1 MVFQLSGTTDIL
13 FFILWVVVATMIL
26 GLFIWLATRWISSK
40 TKAKDKIIMIFLLA
54 LVMVL
59 LIPLLE
65 SVLNYVFSIIGGVNW
80 PARQLT
86 FLGGE
91 ANFLGA
97 LVGIIIFLVFMCFV
111 KLFLNETWSNSVWI
125 ALLSLFLLYLLYTL
139 IPALYTALSGYLIF
153 LS

>member
-1 MVFQLSGTTDIL
+1 MILQFGSTADVL
-13 FFILWVVVATMIL
+13 FFILWVVLATMLL

-65 SVLNYVFSIIGGVNW
+65 GLLAYVFNFIGGIVGW
-80 PARQLT
+80 PASQLA
-86 FLGGE
+86 FLGTPQ
-91 ANFLGA
+91 NFLMA
-97 LVGIIIFLVFMCFV
+97 LVGIIVFLVFMVFV
-111 KLFLNETWSNSVWI
+111 KMFINETWSNSVWI

-139 IPALYTALSGYLIF
+139 IPALYTSLSQYMPW
-153 LS
+153 

>member
-1 MVFQLSGTTDIL
+1 
-13 FFILWVVVATMIL
+13 MIL

-40 TKAKDKIIMIFLLA
+40 TKAKDKLVMIFLLA

-65 SVLNYVFSIIGGVNW
+65 GVLSLVFGYIGDAVNW

-86 FLGGE
+86 FLGGT

-97 LVGIIIFLVFMCFV
+97 LVGIIIFLVFMVFV
-111 KLFLNETWSNSVWI
+111 KLFINETWTNSVWI

-139 IPALYTALSGYLIF
+139 IPVLYTSLSNYLPWI
-153 LS
+153 S

>member
-1 MVFQLSGTTDIL
+1 MIFQFGSTTEIIIFIVMVL
-13 FFILWVVVATMIL
+13 VATMIL

-40 TKAKDKIIMIFLLA
+40 TKAKDKIVMIFLLA

-65 SVLNYVFSIIGGVNW
+65 GLLAYIFGVIGNVIGW
-80 PARQLT
+80 PATQLA
-86 FLGGE
+86 FLGNPQ
-91 ANFLGA
+91 NFLMA
-97 LVGIIIFLVFMCFV
+97 LVGIIIFLIFMVFV

-139 IPALYTALSGYLIF
+139 IPALYTSLSQYMPW
-153 LS
+153 

>member
-1 MVFQLSGTTDIL
+1 MQFGSTQEIL

-40 TKAKDKIIMIFLLA
+40 TKAKDKIIMIFVLA

-65 SVLNYVFSIIGGVNW
+65 SVLSYVFGIIGDVVNW
-80 PARQLT
+80 PARQLA
-86 FLGGE
+86 FLGGA

-97 LVGIIIFLVFMCFV
+97 LVSIIIFLVFMCFV

-139 IPALYTALSGYLIF
+139 IPALYTSLSGYIPF
-153 LS
+153 

>member
-1 MVFQLSGTTDIL
+1 MILQLQGMDIL
-13 FFILWVVVATMIL
+13 YFILWVILATMIL

-40 TKAKDKIIMIFLLA
+40 TKAKDKLLMIFLLA

-65 SVLNYVFSIIGGVNW
+65 GLLATVFGFIGDIVNW
-80 PARQLT
+80 PATQLT
-86 FLGGE
+86 FLGGQ

-97 LVGIIIFLVFMCFV
+97 LVGIIIFLVFMVFV
-111 KLFLNETWSNSVWI
+111 KMFLNETWSNSVWI

-139 IPALYTALSGYLIF
+139 IPVLYTSLSQYMPW
-153 LS
+153 

>member
-1 MVFQLSGTTDIL
+1 MLLQLSTTADIL

-59 LIPLLE
+59 IIPLLE
-65 SVLNYVFSIIGGVNW
+65 SVLCVALGAIDRVVGW
-80 PARQLT
+80 PATQLD
-86 FLGGE
+86 FLGTGGGYL
-91 ANFLGA
+91 LG
-97 LVGIIIFLVFMCFV
+97 LIGIIVFLVFMLFV
-111 KLFLNETWSNSVWI
+111 KLFLNETWNNSVWI

-139 IPALYTALSGYLIF
+139 IPALYESLRGYIPF
-153 LS
+153 

>member
-1 MVFQLSGTTDIL
+1 MILQLQGLDIL
-13 FFILWVVVATMIL
+13 YFILWVILATMLL
-26 GLFIWLATRWISSK
+26 GLFIWIATRWISSK
-40 TKAKDKIIMIFLLA
+40 TKAKDKLLMIFVLA

-65 SVLNYVFSIIGGVNW
+65 GLLDTVFGFIGDFVNW

-86 FLGGE
+86 FLGGA

-97 LVGIIIFLVFMCFV
+97 LVGIIIFLVFMVFV
-111 KLFLNETWSNSVWI
+111 KMFINETWSNSVWI

-139 IPALYTALSGYLIF
+139 IPVLYTSLSHYMPWV
-153 LS
+153 